1 MNTIFVFQFRARL
14 LLRHTNLYNVSAD
27 ASEILLPMN
36 GADTASKVI
45 FALHEES
52 IRKYN

>member
-1 MNTIFVFQFRARL
+1 MYTIFVFQFRAHL
-14 LLRHTNLYNVSAD
+14 LLRHTNLYVSAD
-27 ASEILLPMN
+27 ASEILLSMN

-52 IRKYN
+52 FRKYN